1 MKAEKAPL
9 HGACRVPI
17 IVRQHSI
24 CRPAVVCSTGY
35 DLSPGGAGAYTD
47 CCCTAAMQV
56 NSGMMKMYQVEVLS
70 KVPIMQHFLFGSLL
84 SFE

>member
-1 MKAEKAPL
+1 MSAL
-9 HGACRVPI
+9 LD
-17 IVRQHSI
+17 
-24 CRPAVVCSTGY
+24 
-35 DLSPGGAGAYTD
+35 DLSPAVADGYAD
-47 CCCTAAMQV
+47 SSCPVAMQV